1 MTERRLHPRRT
12 PAPGESLG
20 RVRLRLGP
28 ELTVLDMSDSGIR
41 VEGSARFLPNGRV
54 DVHVVTKQGRVL
66 VRVTVVRAQVTEVR
80 AASLKYEAA
89 LAFDQPVDTRS
100 AAGETPAAAHK

>member
-1 MTERRLHPRRT
+1 MTDRRSQPRRT
-12 PAPGESLG
+12 PAPGEGLG

-28 ELTVLDMSDSGIR
+28 ELSVLDISDSGIR

-54 DVHVVTKQGRVL
+54 DIHVVTRQGRVL
-66 VRVTVVRAQVTEVR
+66 VRMTVTRARVTEVR
-80 AASLKYEAA
+80 AASLRYEAA